1 MRNAAKPTHT
11 IPASRDSTGATPT
24 ETQPRVTFWHWYMA
38 QRYAIDLLL
47 KFLRTLL
54 LDKPR
59 IP

>member
-1 MRNAAKPTHT
+1 MRNAAKPTH
-11 IPASRDSTGATPT
+11 STGATPT
-24 ETQPRVTFWHWYMA
+24 QTQPRITFWHCRMA

-54 LDKPR
+54 LDNPR